1 MNANEIVKKI
11 HSMKPQDYLFLDEDS
26 DNNIIDDLNTLS
38 RICKE
43 IKETNTRHYKEII
56 TYYNKIVKE
65 TAIFLKSIINSTNE
79 ITICA
84 ALSELLWQ
92 GNLSLPK
99 KFMYSTN
106 IDDEEISGYEGINIL
121 YGKGCCRNISEIVK
135 DILICLNYDVKTIIN
150 CEYKTNAYLL
160 DTQAKRYDDTGSILN
175 RKGIFN
181 IDDDNEPHRANH
193 KCIMFLYNL
202 KNMLVYDPTNICIYK
217 LNKSNC
223 TGEMLSGNGKIQI
236 YPHSLMLYNDY
247 TYEDMNNF
255 VEKIDN
261 LKRYKNPKNV
271 IELFQEGIKSIV
283 ENKSTIDDFYKLILP
298 ELNAANEYRIEKT
311 LKK

>member
-11 HSMKPQDYLFLDEDS
+11 HSMKPQDYLFLDEES

-106 IDDEEISGYEGINIL
+106 IDDEEIS
-121 YGKGCCRNISEIVK
+121 
-135 DILICLNYDVKTIIN
+135 
-150 CEYKTNAYLL
+150 
-160 DTQAKRYDDTGSILN
+160 
-175 RKGIFN
+175 
-181 IDDDNEPHRANH
+181 
-193 KCIMFLYNL
+193 
-202 KNMLVYDPTNICIYK
+202 
-217 LNKSNC
+217 
-223 TGEMLSGNGKIQI
+223 
-236 YPHSLMLYNDY
+236 
-247 TYEDMNNF
+247 
-255 VEKIDN
+255 
-261 LKRYKNPKNV
+261 
-271 IELFQEGIKSIV
+271 
-283 ENKSTIDDFYKLILP
+283 
-298 ELNAANEYRIEKT
+298 
-311 LKK
+311 